1 MDENRQYIVMDDE
14 KDESL
19 DIVGIVDS
27 LWKHKIMIMALAF
40 VVAITSFVY
49 TVFFTDHTYTSTG
62 VVYLSNKSEVP
73 TQQTAVSA
81 NDIVISRALGETYK
95 EILTTRSFY
104 FEVSED
110 LNGMFTPGQVAG
122 MMSVEIINETELI
135 RIRTT
140 SISPDVAYKV
150 AKSIFNKAQDRLSRI
165 YPNGRVEVIDEPYL
179 PTAPNAKGTVRKTML
194 GFLICAVIG
203 IICVFVRKMFDI
215 KIRDAAD
222 IARRYGVSVLG
233 ELAGLKTTGKKKK
246 DQKDKKDGSSTQ
258 PEYDAILNDNSNF
271 DTVET
276 YKFIRTNI
284 MFSIPKSDK
293 GKVLVITSAVPGD
306 GKTTTSINLAITFA
320 QTGAKVILV
329 DCDLRKSRVH
339 SYLGLK
345 HSNGIS
351 NVLCGFSDLD
361 SAIMRDIREN
371 LDVLTV
377 GNIPPNPAEL
387 LDSEEFGK
395 VLTELQEK
403 YDYIFIDTPPMTV
416 VTDASIVM
424 QDAHGVVVVARKNQT
439 TFDMLDETIEG
450 IKKSGAK
457 PLGVVILDSE
467 PKEKKYGYYK
477 KGKYG
482 YKYKY
487 DYAYGEVFNNKK

>member
-1 MDENRQYIVMDDE
+1 MDENRQYFIMDDD
-14 KDESL
+14 KDEGL
-19 DIVGIVDS
+19 DIVGVVNS
-27 LWKHKIMIMALAF
+27 LWKHKMLIMALAF
-40 VVAITSFVY
+40 LVALSSFVY
-49 TVFFTDHTYTSTG
+49 SVFFTDHTYTSTG
-62 VVYLSNKSEVP
+62 IVYLSNKEEVP

-95 EILTTRSFY
+95 EILTTRTFY

-110 LNGMFTPGQVAG
+110 LNGEFTPGQVSG

-140 SISPDVAYKV
+140 AYDPNDAYKV
-150 AKSIFNKAQDRLSRI
+150 AKSIFNKAQARLSRI

-179 PTAPNAKGTVRKTML
+179 PQAPNAKGTVRKTFL
-194 GFLICAVIG
+194 GFLIGAVLG
-203 IICVFVRKMFDI
+203 IICVFVSKMFDI
-215 KIRDAAD
+215 KIRNAAD
-222 IARRYGVSVLG
+222 ISKRYDISVLG
-233 ELAGLKTTGKKKK
+233 ELAGLRPLGKKKNGK
-246 DQKDKKDGSSTQ
+246 NDGNASQ
-258 PEYDAILNDNSNF
+258 PEYDAILNENSRF

-293 GKVLVITSAVPGD
+293 GKVLVVTSAVPGD

-320 QTGAKVILV
+320 QTGARVILV

-339 SYLGLK
+339 SYLGVK

-361 SAIMRDIREN
+361 SAVMRNVRDN

-395 VLTELQEK
+395 VLAELQEK

-416 VTDASIVM
+416 VTDASIIM
-424 QDAHGVVVVARKNQT
+424 QDSHGVVVVVRKNQT
-439 TFDMLDETIEG
+439 TFEMLDETIEG
-450 IKKSGAK
+450 IKKSGAR
-457 PLGVVILDSE
+457 PLGIVILDSE
-467 PKEKKYGYYK
+467 QKETKYGYYK
-477 KGKYG
+477 KNKYS

-487 DYAYGEVFNNKK
+487 DYKYKDI

>member
-1 MDENRQYIVMDDE
+1 MDENKQYIVMDDE
-14 KDESL
+14 RDESL
-19 DIVGIVDS
+19 DIVGIVNS
-27 LWKHKIMIMALAF
+27 LWKHKIMIVALALLISI
-40 VVAITSFVY
+40 VSFVQC
-49 TVFFTDHTYTSTG
+49 VFFTEHTYTVTG
-62 VVYLSNKSEVP
+62 IVYLSNKSEVP
-73 TQQTAVSA
+73 TQQTSVSA

-104 FEVSED
+104 YEVSED
-110 LNGMFTPGQVAG
+110 LKGEFTPGAISG

-150 AKSIFNKAQDRLSRI
+150 SKSIFNKAQDRLSRI

-179 PTAPNAKGTVRKTML
+179 PTAPNAKGTVRKTIL
-194 GFLICAVIG
+194 GFLIGAAIG

-215 KIRDAAD
+215 KVRNAAD
-222 IARRYGVSVLG
+222 IVRRYGVSVLG
-233 ELAGLKTTGKKKK
+233 ELAGPKTTGKKKK
-246 DQKDKKDGSSTQ
+246 DKKDGSSTHSD
-258 PEYDAILNDNSNF
+258 YDIILNENSRF

-293 GKVLVITSAVPGD
+293 GKVLVVTSAIPGD

-329 DCDLRKSRVH
+329 DGDLRKSRVH
-339 SYLGLK
+339 RYLNIK
-345 HSNGIS
+345 HTNGIS

-361 SAIMRDIREN
+361 SAVMKEVREN

-387 LDSEEFGK
+387 LESEEFGK

-403 YDYIFIDTPPMTV
+403 YDYILIDTPPMTV
-416 VTDASIVM
+416 VTDASVVM
-424 QDAHGVVVVARKNQT
+424 KDAHGVIVVARKNQT

-457 PLGVVILDSE
+457 PLGVVVLDSE
-467 PKEKKYGYYK
+467 QKEKKYGYYQRN
-477 KGKYG
+477 KYSYK

-487 DYAYGEVFNNKK
+487 DYAYSEIFDSKK

>member
-1 MDENRQYIVMDDE
+1 MDENKQYIVMDDE
-14 KDESL
+14 KNDSL
-19 DIVGIVDS
+19 DIVGIIDS
-27 LWKHKIMIMALAF
+27 IWKHKTMILALALI
-40 VVAITSFVY
+40 VAITSFVY
-49 TVFFTDHTYTSTG
+49 SVFFTEHTYTSTG
-62 VVYLSNKSEVP
+62 IVYLSNKSEIP

-95 EILTTRSFY
+95 EILTTRTFY
-104 FEVSED
+104 YEVSDD
-110 LNGMFTPGQVAG
+110 LNGRFTPGQVSR

-135 RIRTT
+135 KIRTT
-140 SISPDVAYKV
+140 AVDPRDAYDVAR
-150 AKSIFNKAQDRLSRI
+150 SIFKKAQARLSRI
-165 YPNGRVEVIDEPYL
+165 YPNGRVEVIDEPYM
-179 PTAPNAKGTVRKTML
+179 PQAPNAKGTVRKSIL
-194 GFLICAVIG
+194 GFLIGAVIG
-203 IICVFVRKMFDI
+203 VICVFISKMFDI
-215 KIRDAAD
+215 RIRNSSD
-222 IARRYGVSVLG
+222 IARRYGLTVLG
-233 ELAGLKTTGKKKK
+233 ELADLKVPGKKKK
-246 DQKDKKDGSSTQ
+246 GKKDDGDNAQTGNSI
-258 PEYDAILNDNSNF
+258 ILNNNSRF
-271 DTVET
+271 DIVET

-293 GKVLVITSAVPGD
+293 GKVLVVTSAVPGD

-320 QTGAKVILV
+320 QTGAKVVLV

-345 HSNGIS
+345 RSNGIS

-361 SAIMRDIREN
+361 SAVIKNVREN

-395 VLTELQEK
+395 VLAELQEK
-403 YDYIFIDTPPMTV
+403 YDYIFLDTPPMTV

-450 IKKSGAK
+450 IRKSGTR
-457 PLGVVILDSE
+457 PLGVVMLDSE
-467 PKEKKYGYYK
+467 QSERKYGYYK
-477 KGKYG
+477 KDKYN

-487 DYAYGEVFNNKK
+487 DYAYREMHDNID

>member
-1 MDENRQYIVMDDE
+1 MDENRQYIVVDDE

-27 LWKHKIMIMALAF
+27 LWKHKIMIAALAL

-49 TVFFTDHTYTSTG
+49 TVFFTDHTYTSAG

-110 LNGMFTPGQVAG
+110 LNGMFTPGQVAN

-140 SISPDVAYKV
+140 SVSPDVAYKV
-150 AKSIFNKAQDRLSRI
+150 AKSIFNRAQARLSRI

-179 PTAPNAKGTVRKTML
+179 PTTPNAKGTVKKTML
-194 GFLICAVIG
+194 GFMIGAVIG

-215 KIRDAAD
+215 KVRNAAD
-222 IARRYGVSVLG
+222 IVRRYGVSVLG
-233 ELAGLKTTGKKKK
+233 ELAGPKTTGKKKK
-246 DQKDKKDGSSTQ
+246 DKKDGSSTHSD
-258 PEYDAILNDNSNF
+258 YDVILNENSRF

-293 GKVLVITSAVPGD
+293 GKVLVVTSAVPGD

-320 QTGAKVILV
+320 QTGAKVIIV
-329 DCDLRKSRVH
+329 DCDLRKARVH

-351 NVLCGFSDLD
+351 NVLCGFADVE
-361 SAIMRDIREN
+361 SAVVKDVREN

-403 YDYIFIDTPPMTV
+403 YDYILIDTPPMTV
-416 VTDASIVM
+416 VADASIVM
-424 QDAHGVVVVARKNQT
+424 QGAHGVVVVARKNQT

-450 IKKSGAK
+450 IKKSSAK
-457 PLGVVILDSE
+457 PLGVVVLDSE
-467 PKEKKYGYYK
+467 QKEKKYGYYQRN
-477 KGKYG
+477 KYS
-482 YKYKY
+482 YKYRY
-487 DYAYGEVFNNKK
+487 DYAYSEIFENKGKK